1 MVHPVH
7 LLSNESN
14 KLIQLVFQMTVRM
27 ATCAELSENLQEVE
41 EVQRMY
47 WQLEKCATPT
57 ALLLPWF
64 PGPAKRRKKK
74 VTKDLYTKLYDY
86 LERRKNAAT
95 PTSDALDVLLAEGL
109 PHTEI
114 LEVSRQPKVKDREVN
129 YVCL

>member
-1 MVHPVH
+1 
-7 LLSNESN
+7 
-14 KLIQLVFQMTVRM
+14 MTVRM

-47 WQLEKCATPT
+47 WQLEKSATPT

-64 PGPAKRRKKK
+64 PGPAKRRKEK

-86 LERRKNAAT
+86 VDRRKNATT
-95 PTSDALDVLLAEGL
+95 PTSDAFDVLLAEGL

-114 LEVSRQPKVKDREVN
+114 LEVSRQPKVKDRKAN